1 MPTPEP
7 SSSSSSNPEDLS
19 GPPPAGGTSRG
30 RGRFNPSTG
39 TWENPSG
46 PPGRSQRRSLEVFG
60 GAPASSRYLPGAGAV
75 FGPPSV
81 DEDEPVDKVEP
92 PLPRPWAAV
101 EAPPM
106 APKIESPPVAP
117 KQSSQESSITSMVD
131 ASKQPTSVAPPSLS
145 PQRMRPME
153 LMHIPAYKPKPVIG
167 GESSAPP
174 QVSRHTRSSSD
185 SVAQVLANVETDRRV
200 SLESFKQQVSLSKFL
215 VDFLFLISPGFSC
228 WFLHL
233 NLVRLLNLP
242 NLPLHS
248 SMFWGIWRA
257 VGEFLSRVQAAS
269 ELV

>member
-1 MPTPEP
+1 MSNFFYAEGLFPQSAGGSTMPTPEP

-75 FGPPSV
+75 FGAPSV
-81 DEDEPVDKVEP
+81 DEDEAVDKVEP

-101 EAPPM
+101 EAAPPM

-117 KQSSQESSITSMVD
+117 KQSSQESSITSMED
-131 ASKQPTSVAPPSLS
+131 ASQQQKSVAPPSLS
-145 PQRMRPME
+145 PKRMRPME
-153 LMHIPAYKPKPVIG
+153 VMHIPAYKPKPVIG

-185 SVAQVLANVETDRRV
+185 SVAQVLANVEGDRRV
-200 SLESFKQQVSLSKFL
+200 SLESFKQQVSLSNFSRGFL
-215 VDFLFLISPGFSC
+215 VSISPGFSC
-228 WFLHL
+228 
-233 NLVRLLNLP
+233 
-242 NLPLHS
+242 
-248 SMFWGIWRA
+248 
-257 VGEFLSRVQAAS
+257 
-269 ELV
+269 